1 MTSGAQEQ
9 VEHNGCP
16 LSSLVLTLLRC
27 CALWRDRLTYDW
39 PCTLSISEVQCHVT
53 VPSAPQPKEYSAG
66 LLLCR
71 CLCARL
77 SPNLLAPEHLDA
89 LLQLVVEEQ
98 GNKSDVTFLPAVL
111 SLLVASAAAAPPL
124 FANVGHQVSPTCFLA
139 ATGCYSA
146 AAASTMES
154 Q

>member
-1 MTSGAQEQ
+1 MRTKCAQN
-9 VEHNGCP
+9 H
-16 LSSLVLTLLRC
+16 TAR
-27 CALWRDRLTYDW
+27 
-39 PCTLSISEVQCHVT
+39 
-53 VPSAPQPKEYSAG
+53 

-98 GNKSDVTFLPAVL
+98 GNKTDVTFLPAVL

-124 FANVGHQVSPTCFLA
+124 FANLGHQVRPIYSS
-139 ATGCYSA
+139 CYYWLLLCNCSFNHGSHSKNLHVSA
-146 AAASTMES
+146 H
-154 Q
+154 